1 MIGAIA
7 ASRRRLLNAR
17 FSQALAYPALP
28 CTALPWRL
36 HGLPVCGSTEVCLD
50 QLLAAGARAP
60 LAVFS
65 QRQRYGHGQRGKVW
79 LSPPGGVWLSAALP
93 WTQDPATAAD
103 PGLAVAVGLA
113 LQLDTLGLKAEIK
126 WPNDLLLDGRKL
138 AGLLPRLRLRS
149 GRIRW
154 AQVGLGVNG
163 RNRVPDGAIN
173 LVEALGR
180 RCQTSAVETLSA
192 HILSALDWAAGHADD
207 PDGVVIEARQRLR
220 LPPNPLQI
228 GGDPWQAVGLNRD
241 GSLALAL
248 GERRLA
254 WHRTF

>member
-1 MIGAIA
+1 M
-7 ASRRRLLNAR
+7 
-17 FSQALAYPALP
+17 ALS
-28 CTALPWRL
+28 WRL
-36 HGLPVCGSTEVCLD
+36 HGLPVCGSTEVVLN
-50 QLLAAGARAP
+50 QLLAAGASAP

-65 QRQRYGHGQRGKVW
+65 RRQRYGHGQRGRVW

-93 WTQDPATAAD
+93 WPQNPATAAD

-113 LQLDTLGLKAEIK
+113 LQLESLGLKAEIK

-163 RNRVPDGAIN
+163 RNRVPEGAIN
-173 LVEALGR
+173 LAEALGR
-180 RCQTSAVETLSA
+180 RCQTSAVEALSA
-192 HILSALDWAAGHADD
+192 RILSALDWAAGHAGD
-207 PDGVVIEARQRLR
+207 PDGVVIEARQRLH
-220 LPPNPLQI
+220 LPPDPLRI
-228 GGDPWQAVGLNRD
+228 RGEPWQAVGLNRD